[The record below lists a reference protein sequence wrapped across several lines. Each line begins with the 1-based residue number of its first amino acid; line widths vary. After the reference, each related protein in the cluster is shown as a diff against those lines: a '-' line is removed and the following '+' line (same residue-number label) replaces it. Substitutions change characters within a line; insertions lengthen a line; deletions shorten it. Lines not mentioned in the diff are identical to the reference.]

1 MYLVTGAT
9 GNVGSKIADG
19 LLNQGEKVRLFL
31 RDAKKAEPWR
41 TQADISVGDFTKPET
56 FKPAL
61 EQIKAVFLMNR
72 GPDQKTFGE
81 FVSAARDLGVEKIV
95 FLSSLAAS
103 DAALT
108 IGKMHKDQEDF
119 IRASGIV
126 AKLLRPGGFM
136 SNTFGWIGSIKA
148 EGKVYNA
155 MGPGR
160 FAPVAPEDIAA
171 VGVRALTDD
180 LPEEVFNISGDEGTT
195 VDEQVSILSDVIGK
209 KLECVDLSEEESMQA
224 MVKGGLPQFLASAV
238 VESFR
243 DIRQGKTA
251 PTFDTVERVTGQKPV
266 PFRAWVERNAFRFA

>member
-9 GNVGSKIADG
+9 GNVGSKVAEG

-31 RDAKKAEPWR
+31 RDAKKAELWR
-41 TQADISVGDFTKPET
+41 MQVDISLGDFTKPET

-61 EQIKAVFLMNR
+61 EGVKAMFLMNR
-72 GPDQKTFGE
+72 GPDEKTFEE
-81 FVSAARDLGVEKIV
+81 FVGAARNLGVEKIV
-95 FLSSLAAS
+95 FLSTLAAA
-103 DAALT
+103 DPALT
-108 IGKMHKDQEDF
+108 IGKIHKNQEDS

-126 AKLLRPGGFM
+126 TKLLRPGGFM

-171 VGVRALTDD
+171 VGVRALIDD
-180 LPEEVFNISGDEGTT
+180 LPEGVFNISGNELTT
-195 VDEQVSILSDVIGK
+195 VEEQVNILSDVIGK
-209 KLECVDLSEEESMQA
+209 KLECIDLSEEESVQA

-251 PTFDTVERVTGQKPV
+251 PTFDTVKRVTGRKPV
-266 PFRAWVERNAFRFA
+266 AFKAWVERNAFRFA

>member
-9 GNVGSKIADG
+9 GNVGSKITDE

-31 RDAKKAEPWR
+31 RDAKKAESWNTR
-41 TQADISVGDFTKPET
+41 VDIAVGDFTKPET

-61 EQIKAVFLMNR
+61 EGIKAVFLMNR

-81 FVSAARDLGVEKIV
+81 FVSAARDLGVQKIV
-95 FLSSLAAS
+95 FLSTLAAADPS
-103 DAALT
+103 LT
-108 IGKMHKDQEDF
+108 IGKMHKDQEEI

-136 SNTFGWIGSIKA
+136 SNTFGWIGSIKT
-148 EGKVYNA
+148 EGKVYNT
-155 MGPGR
+155 MGQGR

-171 VGVRALTDD
+171 VGVSALTDD
-180 LPEEVFNISGDEGTT
+180 LPEEVFNISGDAGTT
-195 VDEQVSILSDVIGK
+195 VYEQVSILSDVIGK
-209 KLECVDLSEEESMQA
+209 KLECIDLSEEESVHA

-243 DIRQGKTA
+243 DIREGKTA
-251 PTFDTVERVTGQKPV
+251 PTFDTVERVTGRKPMT
-266 PFRAWVERNAFRFA
+266 FRAWAERNAFRFT